1 MTSSHIS
8 IPTPMSQ
15 THHNDIPDADVA
27 ASTSVTVEDGVTAN
41 TVELTTP
48 FPPPQGDVTRA
59 QVGKEFP

>member
-1 MTSSHIS
+1 
-8 IPTPMSQ
+8 MSQ